1 MELVIDA
8 NILFAALIRRSSTS
22 EILMHE
28 DLHLFAPEFI
38 LVEFE
43 KYQDVILKKTN
54 IDEHLFQE
62 LLRIYQS
69 RIELIPAEE
78 FRNFWNEAE
87 LISPDFKD
95 MPYFALALRLGI
107 PIWSNDKAMKEKQST
122 VTVVSTEDLVRRFI
136 V

>member
-78 FRNFWNEAE
+78 IRNFWNEAE